1 MENTYAIATFN
12 NFDGELILTI
22 VKGTSEI
29 NALYNSNLYTDY
41 ELDWETVKTAKE
53 FEEKF
58 LGEDFWLEVKQVN
71 E

>member
-58 LGEDFWLEVKQVN
+58 LGEDFWLEVKQIN